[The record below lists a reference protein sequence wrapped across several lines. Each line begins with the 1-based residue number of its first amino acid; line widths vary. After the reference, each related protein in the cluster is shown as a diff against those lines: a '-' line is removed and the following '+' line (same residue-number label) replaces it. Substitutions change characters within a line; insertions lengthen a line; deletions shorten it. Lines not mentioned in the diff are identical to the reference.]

1 MSEEPLTL
9 KSVKLFL
16 KGFLSSY
23 GLKASINLIFQL
35 MSKKPLNL
43 KQILLDEESLRIGF
57 SIGSFSSIYTF
68 LKTILKNKTKW
79 NEIISGFISGLSIL
93 FIQSENRRILTLYMM
108 TRTIHSYI
116 QRYEFFENYGNSAL
130 FILSSAQVL
139 YSWAI
144 WPSTLPK
151 SYLSFITKMSP
162 IDQSVLDNVVNY
174 HHSLPMNKKPVE
186 KFCSKYHHNM
196 NHESFPWGC
205 LYLHPHTDSC
215 SLNVLHVFMSSFKKI
230 LPLYSFLSLAP
241 VIFHKN
247 LSAGLINTAR
257 SGNLMKF

>member
-1 MSEEPLTL
+1 MSEESTSNALLTPAR
-9 KSVKLFL
+9 LFL
-16 KGFLSSY
+16 KGFISSY
-23 GLKASINLIFQL
+23 GLKASMNLIFQL
-35 MSKKPLNL
+35 ISKKPLNL

-116 QRYEFFENYGNSAL
+116 QRFDFFENYGNSVL

-144 WPSTLPK
+144 WPQTLPK
-151 SYLSFITKMSP
+151 NYLSFITKMSP

-174 HHSLPMNKKPVE
+174 HHSLPLNINSVE

-215 SLNVLHVFMSSFKKI
+215 SLNVFHVFMSSFKKI

-247 LSAGLINTAR
+247 LSSGLINTAR
-257 SGNLMKF
+257 SGK